1 MEQDYPAAH
10 SMDTAWYAVDRD
22 GHVAFFY
29 SGESGAVPAGAAE
42 ETALDPAL
50 AAVPAGDVVYDLQ
63 GRLLPG
69 REGPSDHH
77 IRLMRDE
84 EREILLFLESAD
96 AVRDELAAESARLLP
111 ATTGVGI
118 YFERLPRAVAK
129 RLHDAGRCLACFH
142 SYELGGV
149 SIRPERDAASKGLF
163 VYEHLCENWTSGPY
177 GRARFPRS
185 PLHVDQLPPAVRDQV
200 RQVLFP
206 TLCFQDTTHIQPV
219 EHMECASWEQ
229 DYLTA
234 DGKERRSLSTHEPVE
249 DDEE

>member
-29 SGESGAVPAGAAE
+29 SGEAGAVPISAGE
-42 ETALDPAL
+42 LDLEPVL
-50 AAVPAGDVVYDLQ
+50 DSVPVSEAVYDLQ

-69 REGPSDHH
+69 REGPAGHH
-77 IRLMRDE
+77 IRLTGDE
-84 EREILLFLESAD
+84 EREILLFLDSAD
-96 AVRDELAAESARLLP
+96 AVRDELAAGSARLFP
-111 ATTGVGI
+111 AATGVGV
-118 YFERLPRAVAK
+118 YFERLPRAVAD
-129 RLHDAGRCLACFH
+129 RLHGAGRCLACFY
-142 SYELGGV
+142 SYEVGGF
-149 SIRPERDAASKGLF
+149 SIHHSERDWASTGLF
-163 VYEHLCENWTSGPY
+163 VYDHLCENWTSGPY
-177 GRARFPRS
+177 GRVRIPSS
-185 PLHVDQLPPAVRDQV
+185 PLHVDQLPPAVREQV
-200 RQVLFP
+200 RQVRFP

-234 DGKERRSLSTHEPVE
+234 DGKERRSMETHEPVE